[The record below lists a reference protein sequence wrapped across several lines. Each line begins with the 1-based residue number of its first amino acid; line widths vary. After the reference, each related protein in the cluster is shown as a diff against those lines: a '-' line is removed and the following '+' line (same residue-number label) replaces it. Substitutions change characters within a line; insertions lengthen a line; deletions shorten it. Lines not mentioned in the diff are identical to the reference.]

1 MPVVMIMQ
9 WEGVSPE
16 QYEAVRKEANWE
28 GNRPKGGNFH
38 VASFS
43 PKGLHVTDL
52 WDSAGD
58 FQQFVETRL
67 MPAVAKVGVKGQPV
81 TQIHPVHAI
90 YAPAYRPA

>member
-1 MPVVMIMQ
+1 MPVVMIMK
-9 WEGVSPE
+9 WEGVTKE

-38 VASFS
+38 VAAFS
-43 PKGLHVTDL
+43 PAGLHVTDL

-67 MPAVAKVGVKGQPV
+67 MPAVAKVGVQGQPE

-90 YAPAYRPA
+90 YSPAYEPA